1 MNRII
6 KFRGLAVSSGEMVYG
21 CLIKKRYNALAD
33 WMIEDEN
40 GLGSDVVT
48 ESIGQFTGL
57 FDVDGKEIY
66 EGDIVKCSYF
76 KMSVGANLGAIEV
89 DAELTGVISFNH
101 LSLCVSNIIGDK
113 WSHYTGY
120 AAGEGECEITYL
132 HDVYEGSTDAEMSIE
147 IIGNIHQNKELLNAP
162 N

>member
-1 MNRII
+1 MGQKKISSFIKLKLLNQMNRII
-6 KFRGLAVSSGEMVYG
+6 KFRGLAFSSGEMVYG

-57 FDVDGKEIY
+57 FDVDGGMIW
-66 EGDIVKCSYF
+66 EGDICIKERTGLKCLIVFNQGAWAIKYESNRGVF
-76 KMSVGANLGAIEV
+76 IQEFCNGAN
-89 DAELTGVISFNH
+89 S
-101 LSLCVSNIIGDK
+101 K
-113 WSHYTGY
+113 
-120 AAGEGECEITYL
+120 YL
-132 HDVYEGSTDAEMSIE
+132 KV
-147 IIGNIHQNKELLNAP
+147 IGNIHQNKELLNAP

>member
-57 FDVDGKEIY
+57 LDVDGVELY
-66 EGDIVKCSYF
+66 EGDIVAYTLKDDS
-76 KMSVGANLGAIEV
+76 KKRVVVATIEWYKH
-89 DAELTGVISFNH
+89 AWRLNKIWLLTEIS
-101 LSLCVSNIIGDK
+101 
-113 WSHYTGY
+113 
-120 AAGEGECEITYL
+120 
-132 HDVYEGSTDAEMSIE
+132 SIKV
-147 IIGNIHQNKELLNAP
+147 IGNIHQNKELLNAQ

>member
-57 FDVDGKEIY
+57 FDKNRVEVF
-66 EGDIVKCSYF
+66 EGDILNIGADDGFGYIKNGNGNNANYEVK
-76 KMSVGANLGAIEV
+76 IEGC
-89 DAELTGVISFNH
+89 DYILYRNDIKLKWGR
-101 LSLCVSNIIGDK
+101 LSRLD
-113 WSHYTGY
+113 
-120 AAGEGECEITYL
+120 
-132 HDVYEGSTDAEMSIE
+132 EMNWNCKV
-147 IIGNIHQNKELLNAP
+147 IGNIHQNKELLNAQ

>member
-57 FDVDGKEIY
+57 FDKNGKEIY
-66 EGDIVKCSYF
+66 DGDIIDFAYNNFVIEFADARF
-76 KMSVGANLGAIEV
+76 KSLLIGRTDDTQILGSKIWIGSEV
-89 DAELTGVISFNH
+89 
-101 LSLCVSNIIGDK
+101 
-113 WSHYTGY
+113 
-120 AAGEGECEITYL
+120 
-132 HDVYEGSTDAEMSIE
+132 
-147 IIGNIHQNKELLNAP
+147 IGNIHQNKELLNAP

>member
-33 WMIEDEN
+33 WMIQDLN

-48 ESIGQFTGL
+48 KSIGQFTGL
-57 FDVDGKEIY
+57 FDVDGGMIW
-66 EGDIVKCSYF
+66 EGDILSNKKRDTEDNFYVCEYIEIEAKFIFCSP
-76 KMSVGANLGAIEV
+76 L
-89 DAELTGVISFNH
+89 D
-101 LSLCVSNIIGDK
+101 
-113 WSHYTGY
+113 
-120 AAGEGECEITYL
+120 GECLEENDIACDL
-132 HDVYEGSTDAEMSIE
+132 KV
-147 IIGNIHQNKELLNAP
+147 IGNIHHNKELLNAQ